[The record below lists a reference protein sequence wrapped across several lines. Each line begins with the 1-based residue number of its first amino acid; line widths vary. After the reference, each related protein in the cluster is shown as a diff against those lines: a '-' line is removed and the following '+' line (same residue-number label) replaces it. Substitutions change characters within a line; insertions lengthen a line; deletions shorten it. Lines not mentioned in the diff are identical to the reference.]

1 MDEKL
6 GDTKANETVEER
18 EKRSPLYDA
27 TRKVMLAAI
36 GAAAIAQEELDGF
49 LNRLAERGELAEKD
63 ARRLAGEMKERR
75 DEIIEERRTERHTG
89 RTSAT
94 KADLEALNNRVAE
107 LNRQLDELK
116 RSQNREGG
124 SQG

>member
-1 MDEKL
+1 MDEKV

-18 EKRSPLYDA
+18 EKRSPLYDV

-75 DEIIEERRTERHTG
+75 EEIIEERRSERHTS
-89 RTSAT
+89 RVTAT